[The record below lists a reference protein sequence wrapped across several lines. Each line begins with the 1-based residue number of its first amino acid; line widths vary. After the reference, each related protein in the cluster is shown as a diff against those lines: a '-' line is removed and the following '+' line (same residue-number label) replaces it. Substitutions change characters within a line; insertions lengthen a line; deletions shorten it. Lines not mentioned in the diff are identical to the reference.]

1 MFDTME
7 ESRKCKS
14 KLVGKKGISYLVIYI
29 LKYDRPNLCVH
40 RVRNHVGW
48 DAHEKEECKRAW

>member
-1 MFDTME
+1 ME
-7 ESRKCKS
+7 ESKKCKS

-40 RVRNHVGW
+40 RMRNHIGW